1 MTHEELSDLIGRVY
15 ECALDPELWP
25 DTIRRVADAVE
36 AQAGL
41 VMVHDLLDH
50 ASVRSFQSGVPAL
63 AMALYARRYAGE
75 NPIARFAATRT
86 EGDVDTLASMFPDGA
101 WERSKTYRE
110 WARPL
115 GIKDILGMAVL
126 RSERRGVWLGAVRR
140 GTRRPGFGLEQV
152 GLFRLLA
159 PHVVRAMRVSDILD
173 LRSVE
178 TGRMAEA
185 LDGLSA
191 AVWLLDAE
199 GRVAHR
205 NAAAERHA
213 AQPGGA
219 LRVAGGRLV
228 ASHRASSAAL
238 DAAGLA
244 PGDVGL
250 FAVATCTGYA
260 TPGLDIRLASDL
272 GMPPGL
278 QRLLVGHMGCYAA
291 LPGLAAVSDFVTAR
305 ARPAVLLCCELTSLH
320 VQPAQRDLEQVVA
333 HALFSDAA
341 AAVVVEPGA
350 GRGRRLAGVVARTD
364 ASTAD
369 LMTWDVTDLGFRMGL
384 SPRVP
389 GVLSKHVGEVVD
401 ELLAG
406 AGLRVEDVA
415 GWAVHPGGPRII
427 DVVRDELGL
436 AEEQMAASRRV
447 LSEHGNCSSA
457 TVLLVLQEM
466 ADVDGPVVAM
476 AFGPGLTLYAALLLP
491 A

>member
-1 MTHEELSDLIGRVY
+1 MT
-15 ECALDPELWP
+15 
-25 DTIRRVADAVE
+25 
-36 AQAGL
+36 
-41 VMVHDLLDH
+41 
-50 ASVRSFQSGVPAL
+50 
-63 AMALYARRYAGE
+63 
-75 NPIARFAATRT
+75 
-86 EGDVDTLASMFPDGA
+86 
-101 WERSKTYRE
+101 
-110 WARPL
+110 
-115 GIKDILGMAVL
+115 
-126 RSERRGVWLGAVRR
+126 
-140 GTRRPGFGLEQV
+140 
-152 GLFRLLA
+152 
-159 PHVVRAMRVSDILD
+159 
-173 LRSVE
+173 
-178 TGRMAEA
+178 
-185 LDGLSA
+185 A
-191 AVWLLDAE
+191 AV
-199 GRVAHR
+199 VT
-205 NAAAERHA
+205 
-213 AQPGGA
+213 GA
-219 LRVAGGRLV
+219 GSALP
-228 ASHRASSAAL
+228 AAL
-238 DAAGLA
+238 DQEAAWDGFFAEHYADVRAAKRIFLGAGVRTRHAVANPLDEDLSNWGTGARMARYVQEALPLGKQAVAGALDDAGLA

-272 GMPPGL
+272 GMPAGL
-278 QRLLVGHMGCYAA
+278 QRLLIGHMGCYAA
-291 LPGLAAVSDFVTAR
+291 IPGLAAVGDFVAAR
-305 ARPAVLLCCELTSLH
+305 SRPAVLLCCELTSLH

-341 AAVVVEPGA
+341 AAIVVEPGA

-389 GVLSKHVGEVVD
+389 GVLSTHVGEVVD

-406 AGLRVEDVA
+406 AGLRTEDVA
-415 GWAVHPGGPRII
+415 GWAVHPGGPKII

-436 AEEQMAASRRV
+436 AEEQVAASRRV